1 MLEHLPL
8 IVFLV
13 TFVLIFVLR
22 MPIPAGMIA
31 ACTLYFLTDGLIK
44 GVGFGALI
52 TGAGGSLHLVAQK
65 TIEAI
70 FTNGTIVA
78 VPLFIFAANVMN
90 AGKIT
95 EYVFGTCMGL
105 VGRFRGGLAHVNV
118 LASLVFSG
126 MTGSAIADAS
136 GLGKLEIDAM
146 RKEGYDDGFSCAIT
160 AASATIGPIFPPSI
174 PMVVYAMLTG
184 ASVGALFM
192 AGMVPGVL
200 LAVALCVYVYFVA
213 KKRNYPR
220 TAPPKLRDYLLYLT
234 KSIWAMLTPVILL
247 VGIYTGIMTPTEAGA
262 IAGLYAL
269 LVSFLIYRLMSWR
282 TLKQVLVDT
291 MKGTGSVSIMIGAS
305 GNTECSRTEQYRQ
318 IEDMMKIPGIGA
330 YVLVSNRMD
339 IKNEGEEAFRKN
351 VDDVLAAFPEI
362 SFGIYEC
369 PMPWKRLLT
378 LDFIRDYAPGGR
390 LVFIKDTCCDY
401 ELIRRRLEAAKGT
414 PMKLFNANCQS
425 WYDSYC
431 HGAGGYSGIMA
442 NFHPDIYKYCV
453 THKDTD
459 PEKVQHANDFLTL
472 AGMIERTCY
481 PVSCKYYH
489 QLVGVP
495 MSTYCRSADP
505 HRLDNAAKEEVE
517 ALIRMENHIREELGI
532 G

>member
-262 IAGLYAL
+262 IAGLLEQNGFSECRSRSDAFT
-269 LVSFLIYRLMSWR
+269 FL
-282 TLKQVLVDT
+282 LKQVLVDT
-291 MKGTGSVSIMIGAS
+291 MKGTGSVSIMIGAASAISFIFAKEQIGTILGNWLLSVTANKYVFLFAVNIIILILGCLVDTSVIQLVMIPILWPVAEAMGINIIHFGLIICFNMMVGLSTPPFGMCLFITS
-305 GNTECSRTEQYRQ
+305 GISGTPL
-318 IEDMMKIPGIGA
+318 K
-330 YVLVSNRMD
+330 D
-339 IKNEGEEAFRKN
+339 IIREIWWPII
-351 VDDVLAAFPEI
+351 VMLIVLAVITYIPDVVLFLP
-362 SFGIYEC
+362 
-369 PMPWKRLLT
+369 KLT
-378 LDFIRDYAPGGR
+378 G
-390 LVFIKDTCCDY
+390 
-401 ELIRRRLEAAKGT
+401 
-414 PMKLFNANCQS
+414 M
-425 WYDSYC
+425 
-431 HGAGGYSGIMA
+431 MA
-442 NFHPDIYKYCV
+442 
-453 THKDTD
+453 
-459 PEKVQHANDFLTL
+459 
-472 AGMIERTCY
+472 
-481 PVSCKYYH
+481 
-489 QLVGVP
+489 
-495 MSTYCRSADP
+495 
-505 HRLDNAAKEEVE
+505 
-517 ALIRMENHIREELGI
+517 
-532 G
+532 

>member
-200 LAVALCVYVYFVA
+200 LAVALCVYVYF
-213 KKRNYPR
+213 
-220 TAPPKLRDYLLYLT
+220 
-234 KSIWAMLTPVILL
+234 
-247 VGIYTGIMTPTEAGA
+247 
-262 IAGLYAL
+262 IA
-269 LVSFLIYRLMSWR
+269 
-282 TLKQVLVDT
+282 
-291 MKGTGSVSIMIGAS
+291 
-305 GNTECSRTEQYRQ
+305 
-318 IEDMMKIPGIGA
+318 
-330 YVLVSNRMD
+330 
-339 IKNEGEEAFRKN
+339 
-351 VDDVLAAFPEI
+351 
-362 SFGIYEC
+362 
-369 PMPWKRLLT
+369 
-378 LDFIRDYAPGGR
+378 
-390 LVFIKDTCCDY
+390 
-401 ELIRRRLEAAKGT
+401 
-414 PMKLFNANCQS
+414 
-425 WYDSYC
+425 
-431 HGAGGYSGIMA
+431 
-442 NFHPDIYKYCV
+442 
-453 THKDTD
+453 
-459 PEKVQHANDFLTL
+459 
-472 AGMIERTCY
+472 
-481 PVSCKYYH
+481 
-489 QLVGVP
+489 
-495 MSTYCRSADP
+495 
-505 HRLDNAAKEEVE
+505 
-517 ALIRMENHIREELGI
+517 
-532 G
+532 